1 MLLLFCCRY
10 LFSCSCQ
17 LVLISQGVWGPLSL
31 SISIY
36 ISIYLYQ
43 GVWGPLSLP
52 QCPAP
57 SLDTLAHPR
66 VQASVGREG
75 GAGSQGRGEAR
86 HLPWPRGARHQAG
99 QGEQT

>member
-1 MLLLFCCRY
+1 MSVGF
-10 LFSCSCQ
+10 
-17 LVLISQGVWGPLSL
+17 
-31 SISIY
+31 
-36 ISIYLYQ
+36 Q

-52 QCPAP
+52 ECPAP
-57 SLDTLAHPR
+57 SLDTLAQPR

-75 GAGSQGRGEAR
+75 GAGSQDRGEAR